1 MSNGELTPVSYL
13 VLGLVAC
20 GASTSY
26 ELKQK
31 VAGSVGYMWSFPH
44 SALYAEPA
52 RLVGLGLLDDL
63 REEHG
68 RHRRLSTITAAGRE
82 ALQAWLREPTSEPPQ
97 LRDLGLLKL
106 FFSSLVGEEDVRAL
120 ARAQEAAH
128 CERLAVY
135 EAIEA
140 SRTEPP
146 EDPFPFTT
154 LRMGLMVERAFVAFW
169 SSIAAEPPVRR
180 PARPRPEPSPAAERA
195 ARQQAR
201 AARR

>member
-52 RLVGLGLLDDL
+52 RLVGLGLLDER
-63 REEHG
+63 REDHG
-68 RHRRLSTITAAGRE
+68 RHRRLYTITGAGRE
-82 ALQAWLREPTSEPPQ
+82 ALEVWLREPTSEPPQ

-106 FFSSLVGEEDVRAL
+106 FFADLVDEEDVRAL
-120 ARAQEAAH
+120 SLAQEDAH
-128 CERLAVY
+128 RARLAAY

-140 SRTEPP
+140 SRVE
-146 EDPFPFTT
+146 ERADPFPFAT
-154 LRMGLMVERAFVAFW
+154 LRMGLMVERAFVEFW
-169 SSIAAEPPVRR
+169 SSIAAEPPVR
-180 PARPRPEPSPAAERA
+180 PVARPAAEPTP
-195 ARQQAR
+195 AR
-201 AARR
+201 